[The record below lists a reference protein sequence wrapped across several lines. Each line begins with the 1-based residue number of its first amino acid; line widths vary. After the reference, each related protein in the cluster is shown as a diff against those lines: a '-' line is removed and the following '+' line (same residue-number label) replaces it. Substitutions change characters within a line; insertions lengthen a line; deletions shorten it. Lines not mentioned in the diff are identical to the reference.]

1 MTTIKNAAPNLKI
14 EWSAKDFKTVET
26 AIAAYFRKTYVSCL
40 HDDATGKLCAAK
52 SFNQYDS
59 IFGFAYTSTSMFAMY
74 SICNT
79 EVYFDYAKQWHFVCF
94 GLADGNSGFV
104 YALLHDED
112 ENEIYFP
119 IN

>member
-1 MTTIKNAAPNLKI
+1 MTNTITAPALKS

-26 AIAAYFRKTYVSCL
+26 AIAAYFRKTFVNCL
-40 HDDATGKLCAAK
+40 HKDVQGSLSSARTF
-52 SFNQYDS
+52 SQYDTL
-59 IFGFAYTSTSMFAMY
+59 FGFAYTSSSSFAMY

-94 GLADGNSGFV
+94 GLAANTGFV
-104 YALLHDED
+104 YALLHDAE